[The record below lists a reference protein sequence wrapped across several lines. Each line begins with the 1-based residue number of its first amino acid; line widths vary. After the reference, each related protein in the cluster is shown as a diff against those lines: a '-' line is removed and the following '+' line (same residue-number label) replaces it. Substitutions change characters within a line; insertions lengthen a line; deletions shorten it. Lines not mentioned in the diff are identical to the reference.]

1 MSHEIRADYSQQMLF
16 PPSLEDLLP
25 ANHPARFVREFV
37 DSLNL
42 REMGFKVQQ
51 GEEGRPCYAA
61 DMLLKV
67 WVYGYL
73 EKIRSTRKLE
83 KACRDHVG
91 LMWLTGMHY
100 PDHNALWRFWRDNR
114 KVIGEVF
121 RQTVQL
127 ALKLELVDIVLNAV
141 DGTKIAAQGSNRAM
155 WNKQGL
161 EQKLKRIEAE
171 LNQAMEEVEQ
181 AERKDTGEYTLPQEL
196 KDKEVLREKIRE
208 KLTELQKEGRE
219 RMHPQEPDAQI
230 MKMPVGKGL
239 AYNAQV
245 VANGKAGIIV
255 AADVTKDHTDKGQ
268 LVPMLEAAQKMTG
281 NSVAE
286 TVADAGY
293 FSGEQLAKAQER
305 KLSVLVSLKE
315 LEAEAA
321 RGGDFSVWKFQ
332 YDGERN
338 CCICPQGEK
347 LVYKG
352 LVKHKA
358 KTYSAHRYH
367 CQSFA
372 QCPVRWECSK
382 SARGRQVEINP
393 NHDAILEQRAKHNV
407 EANKQQLKQRAGIVE
422 PVFAWAKHLLGFRRW
437 TLRGLEKVRQQWAFV
452 CAVVNLNKIYHK
464 WAVLLP

>member
-1 MSHEIRADYSQQMLF
+1 
-16 PPSLEDLLP
+16 
-25 ANHPARFVREFV
+25 
-37 DSLNL
+37 
-42 REMGFKVQQ
+42 
-51 GEEGRPCYAA
+51 
-61 DMLLKV
+61 
-67 WVYGYL
+67 
-73 EKIRSTRKLE
+73 
-83 KACRDHVG
+83 
-91 LMWLTGMHY
+91 
-100 PDHNALWRFWRDNR
+100 
-114 KVIGEVF
+114 
-121 RQTVQL
+121 
-127 ALKLELVDIVLNAV
+127 
-141 DGTKIAAQGSNRAM
+141 
-155 WNKQGL
+155 
-161 EQKLKRIEAE
+161 
-171 LNQAMEEVEQ
+171 
-181 AERKDTGEYTLPQEL
+181 
-196 KDKEVLREKIRE
+196 
-208 KLTELQKEGRE
+208 
-219 RMHPQEPDAQI
+219 MHPQEPDAQI

-293 FSGEQLAKAQER
+293 FSGEQLAQAQQR
-305 KLSVLVSLKE
+305 NQSVLVSLKE

-321 RGGDFSVWKFQ
+321 RSGDFSAWNFQ

-382 SARGRQVEINP
+382 SARAGDKSRSIPTMTRSWHKGRSTTWKPISS
-393 NHDAILEQRAKHNV
+393 
-407 EANKQQLKQRAGIVE
+407 
-422 PVFAWAKHLLGFRRW
+422 
-437 TLRGLEKVRQQWAFV
+437 GLSSGPELSSRSLPGPSTCWDS
-452 CAVVNLNKIYHK
+452 AVGL
-464 WAVLLP
+464 

>member
-1 MSHEIRADYSQQMLF
+1 MRH
-16 PPSLEDLLP
+16 
-25 ANHPARFVREFV
+25 
-37 DSLNL
+37 
-42 REMGFKVQQ
+42 
-51 GEEGRPCYAA
+51 
-61 DMLLKV
+61 
-67 WVYGYL
+67 
-73 EKIRSTRKLE
+73 
-83 KACRDHVG
+83 
-91 LMWLTGMHY
+91 
-100 PDHNALWRFWRDNR
+100 
-114 KVIGEVF
+114 
-121 RQTVQL
+121 
-127 ALKLELVDIVLNAV
+127 
-141 DGTKIAAQGSNRAM
+141 
-155 WNKQGL
+155 
-161 EQKLKRIEAE
+161 
-171 LNQAMEEVEQ
+171 
-181 AERKDTGEYTLPQEL
+181 
-196 KDKEVLREKIRE
+196 KIRE
-208 KLTELQKEGRE
+208 KLTELEKEGRE

-293 FSGEQLAKAQER
+293 FSGEQLAQAQQQEH
-305 KLSVLVSLKE
+305 SVLVSLKE

-321 RGGDFSVWKFQ
+321 RAGDFSVWKFQ

-338 CCICPQGEK
+338 CCICPRGEK
-347 LVYKG
+347 LVFQG
-352 LVKHKA
+352 LVKHKD
-358 KTYSAHRYH
+358 KTYSSRRYQ

-393 NHDAILEQRAKHNV
+393 NRDAILEQRAKHNV

-452 CAVVNLNKIYHK
+452 CAVVNLKKMYHKK
-464 WAVLLP
+464 WAVQLA